1 MDDERRPR
9 HTLHRTSPFT
19 VVVAPIAARLGRRE
33 RTAFGARESPAAALA
48 PWARDAMGDATR
60 VRARAAPRD
69 EARYM
74 HENQSHQSPTRTCTV
89 CSTLRSTAHTGHN
102 EHRSRKLNKVNIS
115 PLAPVACVAH
125 GAKNG
130 AAIMSGI
137 QAMDGGRS

>member
-1 MDDERRPR
+1 MDDERRLR
-9 HTLHRTSPFT
+9 HTLHRTSPVT

-33 RTAFGARESPAAALA
+33 RTAFGRAKALPLHWRHRRGTHGRRNA
-48 PWARDAMGDATR
+48 
-60 VRARAAPRD
+60 RARTRGAMD

>member
-1 MDDERRPR
+1 MSSSPPSRRALVVTNAQPLARAKALPLHWR
-9 HTLHRTSPFT
+9 HRRGTH
-19 VVVAPIAARLGRRE
+19 GRRN
-33 RTAFGARESPAAALA
+33 A
-48 PWARDAMGDATR
+48 
-60 VRARAAPRD
+60 RARTRGAMD

-74 HENQSHQSPTRTCTV
+74 HENQSHQSPMRTCTV